1 MTLPCYH
8 SAIYLSNAPSPSSV
22 GHACLLRLS
31 STLPSPRFRRSLR
44 SICSIASCLDHI
56 PAMPLRDEPVR
67 NTYATPSP
75 AEKHIHPAP
84 IREHA
89 NSDSSTLSQIK
100 THEYNPE
107 HDMTPST
114 VQHGHNLFHT
124 PQRMSTQSRHLTKL
138 QSLRDRLGLTP
149 EAPLDDQA
157 LVHDEDGKELWWPHI
172 RYLLREPFAEFW
184 GTFVMI
190 LFGDGVVAQVLLTT
204 GSKTAPGGDGFG
216 NYQSISW
223 W

>member
-1 MTLPCYH
+1 
-8 SAIYLSNAPSPSSV
+8 
-22 GHACLLRLS
+22 
-31 STLPSPRFRRSLR
+31 
-44 SICSIASCLDHI
+44 
-56 PAMPLRDEPVR
+56 MPLRDEPVR
-67 NTYATPSP
+67 SSYATPSP

-84 IREHA
+84 MREHA

-100 THEYNPE
+100 THEYNTQ
-107 HDMTPST
+107 HDITPST

-184 GTFVMI
+184 GTFAWNDVKARYRRSRIGQFWITISVGLFVLGVGLVYSGIFGIPMAQYMPRVAVAYVVWTFGPTTMTTLPRLSTVM
-190 LFGDGVVAQVLLTT
+190 LKPPRT
-204 GSKTAPGGDGFG
+204 
-216 NYQSISW
+216 
-223 W
+223 